1 MLKTVENSDISA
13 HRCRL
18 DSAVMGGY
26 TAHHMEYIPSD
37 AILKRYADVLVNF
50 ALNDC
55 KGIKKGDV
63 VQVSCPE
70 AAKPLYFAIHEA
82 IVKAGGHMVGDFHPD
97 DDPVTGKS
105 MQRFFL
111 ENASPAQLDF
121 FPKKLTRGMVDDTD
135 HSIRILAPTN
145 PHALKG
151 VDPKKILRR
160 GVAVK
165 PARDWKNEKEW
176 KGKYTWTIAL
186 YGTEAMAKEAGLS
199 PDEYWHQI
207 IRACYLDETDPI
219 ATWKKT
225 YKEMEQY
232 RKKLNALAPK
242 TNKLHIE
249 GPDADLWLSLG
260 EKRAW
265 LGGSG
270 RNMPS
275 FELFT
280 SPDWRGTEGWVR
292 FNQPLYRYGN
302 RIEGIEL
309 TFKKGKVVKATAKTN
324 EALLKQMIA
333 TPGADMVGEFSLTD
347 GRFSRITKFMAET
360 LYDENIGGPQGNTHI
375 AVGMSYRDCY
385 SGDVK
390 KMTSAL
396 AKKLGYNDSSVHCD
410 IVSTA
415 QRIVTATLKKGGEV
429 VIYKDGK
436 FVL

>member
-1 MLKTVENSDISA
+1 
-13 HRCRL
+13 
-18 DSAVMGGY
+18 
-26 TAHHMEYIPSD
+26 MEYIPSD

-50 ALNDC
+50 ALNDG

-70 AAKPLYFAIHEA
+70 VAKPLYLAIHRA
-82 IVKAGGHMVGDFHPD
+82 IIDAGGHMMGDYHPD
-97 DDPVTGKS
+97 DDPITGTS
-105 MQRFFL
+105 MQRYFL
-111 ENASPAQLDF
+111 EHASPAQLDHF
-121 FPKKLTRGMVDDTD
+121 SKKHARGLVDDTD
-135 HSIRILAPTN
+135 HSIRILAPTD

-151 VDPKKILRR
+151 VDPKRILRR
-160 GVAVK
+160 GIALK
-165 PARDWKNEKEW
+165 PLRDWKNEKEW

-186 YGTEAMAKEAGLS
+186 YGTAAMAKEAGLT

-207 IRACYLDETDPI
+207 IRACFLDETDPI
-219 ATWKKT
+219 GAWKKT
-225 YKEMEQY
+225 YREMEGY

-242 TNKLHIE
+242 TEKLHVE
-249 GPDADLWLSLG
+249 GPDADLWITLG

-270 RNMPS
+270 RNIPS

-280 SPDWRGTEGWVR
+280 SPDCRGTEGWIR

-302 RIEGIEL
+302 RVEGIEL
-309 TFKKGKVVKATAKTN
+309 HFKKGKVVKATAKTN
-324 EALLKQMIA
+324 EQLLKQMIA

-347 GRFSRITKFMAET
+347 SRFSRITKFMAET

-390 KMTSAL
+390 KLTAAA
-396 AKKLGYNDSSVHCD
+396 AKKLGYNDSSVHTD
-410 IVSTA
+410 IVSTEK
-415 QRIVTATLKKGGEV
+415 RTVTAHLKNGKTQ
-429 VIYKDGK
+429 VIYTDGK